1 MEHNEMIE
9 KLHSQANIS
18 LEDAE
23 DALKRANWDMLD
35 ALRLLENEG
44 KIPPLTSSMT
54 TTDSQE
60 NGYERVSRSSDNK
73 TDGNFWYRAGER
85 LREIFLWT
93 VGHSFIIRR
102 RDKVILN
109 LPVIIMLVILCCM
122 FEISIIALIAGLF
135 FDCSYSVEING
146 DNNDE

>member
-23 DALKRANWDMLD
+23 DALNRANWDMLD

-60 NGYERVSRSSDNK
+60 NGYERISCSSDKK
-73 TDGNFWYRAGER
+73 TDGNFWYRAGEK
-85 LREIFLWT
+85 LREILLWT
-93 VGHSFIIRR
+93 VNHSFIIRR

-122 FEISIIALIAGLF
+122 FEVSIIALIAGLF
-135 FDCSYSVEING
+135 FDCTYSVETNG
-146 DNNDE
+146 ENNDE